1 MRHPLNPG
9 SGWIWTSESYD
20 SLSPSFCLVRGKVT
34 LPQKPDKAISKVTAD
49 SRYRLYV
56 NGVSVCQGPC
66 KGDDQI
72 WYYEEVDLAPY
83 LHQGENTLAAV
94 VLRYP
99 QDHGNGNHAVWRM
112 AKPGFYLESELK
124 ALSTSESWKAKLLKT
139 VHIHKANPFFEPLC
153 ISEDAVG
160 DPETAGWY
168 RTDYDDWDWAQAYE
182 YGDRELSRSIPP
194 RFMTKRPIP
203 LLYETPRKF
212 DKTFCLRQSA
222 FSKEDWDRMLKGGSL
237 QIPPHQKER
246 VEISA
251 GELTTG
257 YLHLLLS
264 GGKGAKI
271 AIVCSESYGHVKP
284 SETGIAFLDEVTK
297 KDRCDC
303 ETGVLVHTMTDTYGV
318 AGYGTAEK
326 PEEYEPFWFR
336 TFRFIRLEIETVEE
350 PLTLLGFGYRETGY
364 PLEPVTE
371 VTTSDESLRAI
382 WEISLRTLRRCMH
395 ETYEDCPF
403 FEQLQYA
410 MDSRSEILFTYNVAA
425 DDRMS
430 RRTMDDFFRSQRAD
444 GLINCCY
451 PSYGPNVIPGFSIY
465 YIMMIYDHMM
475 YFGDKELVR
484 KYLPAVDR
492 ILQFYR
498 GFLGEDG
505 LVQPTSDGGMGKR
518 YWSFVDW
525 APEWEAGVP
534 GAIQKGPATFE
545 SLIYCMGLQYGA
557 QLAEYLGFQELAG
570 EYLDRAEQLKT
581 AIRKTCSDPDG
592 MLRDGPAVKEYSQQ
606 VQVFG
611 ILTGVLEGEKA
622 REIFLRTL
630 NEKMAKC
637 TVAMGYYLCRA
648 LEMTGLYDHMDT
660 VWDIWRE
667 MIANHMTTCVESP
680 GETAR
685 SDCHAWS
692 ALILNELPAVTLGV
706 QPAAPGYAA
715 VRVKPVPGY
724 LTHAEGRVL
733 TPKGI
738 IQVSWTLKDGRPD
751 VKVEAPV
758 GVEVILENE

>member
-1 MRHPLNPG
+1 MRHPFESG
-9 SGWIWTSESYD
+9 SGWIWTAEKYD
-20 SLSPSFCLVRGKVT
+20 PLSPAFCLMRKKVT
-34 LPQKPDKAISKVTAD
+34 LDQIPTTAPAQITAD
-49 SRYRLYV
+49 SRYRLYI

-66 KGDDQI
+66 KGDDKI

-83 LHQGENTLAAV
+83 LRMGENTLAAI

-99 QDHGNGNHAVWRM
+99 QNHELGNHAVWRM
-112 AKPGFYLESELK
+112 AKPGFYLKSELPE
-124 ALSTSESWKAKLLKT
+124 LSTGDNWKARLLTT
-139 VHIHKANPFFEPLC
+139 VQLHKANPFFEPLF
-153 ISEDAVG
+153 ISETAAGDA
-160 DPETAGWY
+160 ETAGWY
-168 RTDYDDWDWAQAYE
+168 RPEYDDAGWQPAYE
-182 YGDRELSRSIPP
+182 YGQREMSRSIPP
-194 RFMTKRPIP
+194 RFMEKRPIP
-203 LLYETPRKF
+203 LLYETPRQF
-212 DKTFCLRQSA
+212 AETFCIRQSVLDKNA
-222 FSKEDWDRMLKGGSL
+222 WDGMLAGGSL
-237 QIPPHQKER
+237 EIPAHHREL

-257 YLHLLLS
+257 YLRLLLA
-264 GGKGAKI
+264 GGAGAKI
-271 AIVCSESYGHVKP
+271 DIVCSESYGQVVP
-284 SETGIAFLDEVTK
+284 SETGIAFLDKVTK

-303 ETGVLVHTMTDTYGV
+303 QNGVLVHTMTDSYTA
-318 AGYGTAEK
+318 AGYGTAQK

-336 TFRFIRLEIETVEE
+336 TFRFIRLEIETADA
-350 PLTLLGFGYRETGY
+350 PLTLLGFSYRETGY
-364 PLEPVTE
+364 PLQPVTQ
-371 VTTSDESLRAI
+371 VTTSDESLNAI

-465 YIMMIYDHMM
+465 YILMIYDHMM

-492 ILQFYR
+492 ILQFYNS
-498 GFLGEDG
+498 FLGENG

-545 SLIYCMGLQYGA
+545 SLIYCLGLQYA
-557 QLAEYLGFQELAG
+557 AKLAEFLGFNELAN
-570 EYLDRAEQLKT
+570 EYLTRSETLKDN
-581 AIRKTCSDPDG
+581 IRSLCSDPDG
-592 MLRDGPAVKEYSQQ
+592 MLRDGPDVQEYSQQ
-606 VQVFG
+606 VQVFA

-622 REIFLRTL
+622 REILLRTL
-630 NEKMAKC
+630 HSDMAKC
-637 TVAMGYYLCRA
+637 TVAMAYYLCRA
-648 LEMTGLYDHMDT
+648 LEMTGLYQYMDM
-660 VWDIWRE
+660 VWDIWRK
-667 MIANHMTTCVESP
+667 MIENHMTTCVESP

-692 ALILNELPAVTLGV
+692 ALILHELPAVTLGV
-706 QPAAPGYAA
+706 RPAAPGYAA
-715 VRVKPVPGY
+715 VRIKPVPGY
-724 LTHAEGRVL
+724 LTHAEGTVL
-733 TPKGI
+733 TPRGEI
-738 IQVSWTLKDGRPD
+738 EVSWILRDDRPD
-751 VKVEAPV
+751 CKFKVPDGVKV
-758 GVEVILENE
+758 LLD